1 MKKLYEINPDL
12 RGYATDP
19 RTRRYLS
26 PRRIVLTRGGAK
38 DAENLIGE
46 KPCQIT
52 LGGGSDLCTLS
63 NGGAGSERAAV
74 LLDYGTEICGSCRVM
89 VHGIT
94 GDGARVN
101 LRVRFGESVSE
112 ALTPLGVKNAGCD
125 HANRDSVI
133 NVAFSAPTRRTRAA
147 SALSMSSC
155 LTTI

>member
-94 GDGARVN
+94 GDGAR
-101 LRVRFGESVSE
+101 R
-112 ALTPLGVKNAGCD
+112 
-125 HANRDSVI
+125 
-133 NVAFSAPTRRTRAA
+133 
-147 SALSMSSC
+147 
-155 LTTI
+155 